1 MPADHELLISR
12 TDGELVQRLPL
23 DPTRAY
29 SIGRSNRCDIVLA
42 PTSVSR
48 RHAILVPFAGRWLL
62 FDTGSR
68 RGLWSPAGSVRQA
81 DLLSAGWVC
90 VGPLA
95 LTLVRADAPDPQPA
109 AAWDAGDPSAATI
122 LDGEEEETPNAGEL
136 LVIERPTG
144 IAGRRSLE
152 RLVDLSTLRH
162 ATVGSDLDCD
172 LRLAEADG
180 VAPLHAVLFREPKAW
195 VIVDGGAGIRCDG
208 RSWIRKRLDATAAVE
223 LGGLALRVLRPE
235 RLEGP
240 TAGASDARILSERG
254 E

>member
-1 MPADHELLISR
+1 MPADHECLISR
-12 TDGELVQRLPL
+12 TDGELVRRLRL

-48 RHAILVPFAGRWLL
+48 RHALLVPFSGRWLL

-68 RGLWSPAGSVRQA
+68 RGLWSPAGAVRQA

-90 VGPLA
+90 VGPLS
-95 LTLVRADAPDPQPA
+95 LTVVRADAPGAPPPG
-109 AAWDAGDPSAATI
+109 AWDGGDPSAAT
-122 LDGEEEETPNAGEL
+122 LTDADEEDSPSAGEL
-136 LVIERPTG
+136 LAVERPTG
-144 IAGRRSLE
+144 VADRRALE
-152 RLVDLSTLRH
+152 RLVDLSSIRH

-172 LRLAEADG
+172 IRLAEADG

-195 VIVDGGAGIRCDG
+195 VVVDGGAGIRCEG
-208 RSWIRKRLDATAAVE
+208 RSWIRKRLDATTAVE
-223 LGGLALRVLRPE
+223 LGGIALRVLRPE
-235 RLEGP
+235 RLLR
-240 TAGASDARILSERG
+240 TQDVASGAAILSERR